1 MRPQFM
7 RGVTAIKGLVLLLPV
22 LPYAPE
28 TARAFEYPT
37 TGSVIKDWTG
47 NGVIDNWDVGYYYG
61 MVYNPAWGRSG
72 EWPKNRFTNRFSS
85 TTRCNSC
92 HFM

>member
-1 MRPQFM
+1 MRSTTVLKGFLLA
-7 RGVTAIKGLVLLLPV
+7 AILFSTS
-22 LPYAPE
+22 PE
-28 TARAFEYPT
+28 RAEAFEYPT
-37 TGSVIKDWTG
+37 SGSVIRDWTG

-61 MVYNPAWGRSG
+61 MVYNPAWGRGG

-85 TTRCNSC
+85 TSRCNSC

>member
-1 MRPQFM
+1 MRT
-7 RGVTAIKGLVLLLPV
+7 VTAVKVIALLLLLIPCT
-22 LPYAPE
+22 PE
-28 TARAFEYPT
+28 SAVAFEYPT
-37 TGSVIKDWTG
+37 SGSVIKDWTG
-47 NGVIDNWDVGYYYG
+47 NGVIDSWDVGYYYG

-85 TTRCNSC
+85 TPRCNSC